1 MSVRARNWLLGL
13 TLPILLLVVW
23 QVASV
28 SGFADRNFLPPLQD
42 LVTRLA
48 DEARE
53 GTLATDLAFSLLR
66 DLAGFAVGSALGVG
80 AGLLLGFSPLL
91 ARIAGPS
98 LLVHRQIALF
108 AWVPLISVWF
118 GSGEIGKV
126 AFIAFAA
133 FQPNVINAWQGVA
146 AIPTTQVE
154 LARVLT
160 FRRLDFIRFIAL
172 PGALPAIFTGLHAG
186 LIYAWQATIA
196 AELFMVIA
204 PGLGGRLME
213 GRQLFQMDLVLVT
226 IVLMGVIGI
235 AFNKLAAVVERRL
248 HHGRGR

>member
-1 MSVRARNWLLGL
+1 MPTRSPLWALGFV
-13 TLPILLLVVW
+13 LPVLLLVVW

-28 SGFADRNFLPPLQD
+28 TGLADRNFLPPLQD
-42 LVTRLA
+42 LGTRFLN
-48 DEARE
+48 ELTT
-53 GTLATDLAFSLLR
+53 GTLVTDLSLSLLR
-66 DLAGFAVGSALGVG
+66 DLAGFVIGSLLGVG
-80 AGLLLGFSPLL
+80 AGLALGFSPLA
-91 ARIAGPS
+91 ARIVGPS

-118 GSGEIGKV
+118 GAGEIGKV

-133 FQPNVINAWQGVA
+133 FQPNVINTWQGVA
-146 AIPTTQVE
+146 AIPASQVE
-154 LARVLT
+154 LARALT

-196 AELFMVIA
+196 AELFMTIA

-213 GRQLFQMDLVLVT
+213 GRQLFQMDLVLVA
-226 IVLMGVIGI
+226 ILLMGIIGI
-235 AFNKLAAVVERRL
+235 VFNKLAVLVERRL
-248 HHGRGR
+248 NHGRGQ

>member
-1 MSVRARNWLLGL
+1 MPTGSRLWTLGFV
-13 TLPILLLVVW
+13 LPVLLLALW

-28 SGFADRNFLPPLQD
+28 TGFADQNFLPPLQD
-42 LVTRLA
+42 LATRFLNELRA
-48 DEARE
+48 
-53 GTLATDLAFSLLR
+53 GTLAEDLGLSLLR
-66 DLAGFAVGSALGVG
+66 DLAGFVIGSLIGVG
-80 AGLLLGFSPLL
+80 LGLVLGFSPLA
-91 ARIAGPS
+91 ARIVGPS

-118 GSGEIGKV
+118 GAGEIGKV

-133 FQPNVINAWQGVA
+133 FQPNVINTWQGVA
-146 AIPTTQVE
+146 AIPAAHVE
-154 LARVLT
+154 LARALT

-196 AELFMVIA
+196 AELFMTIA

-213 GRQLFQMDLVLVT
+213 GRQLFQMDLVLVA
-226 IVLMGVIGI
+226 ILLMGVIGI
-235 AFNKLAAVVERRL
+235 IFNKLAALAERRL
-248 HHGRGR
+248 VHGRGK

>member
-1 MSVRARNWLLGL
+1 MSSRLSLGFV
-13 TLPILLLVVW
+13 LPVLLLVIW

-28 SGFADRNFLPPLQD
+28 TGLADRNFLPPLQD
-42 LVTRLA
+42 LGARLVT
-48 DEARE
+48 EWTT
-53 GTLATDLAFSLLR
+53 GTLAQDLGLSLLR
-66 DLAGFAVGSALGVG
+66 DLAGFAIGSVLGI
-80 AGLLLGFSPLL
+80 GLGLVLGFSPLA
-91 ARIAGPS
+91 ARIIGPS

-118 GSGEIGKV
+118 GAGEIGKV

-133 FQPNVINAWQGVA
+133 FQPNVINTWQGVA
-146 AIPTTQVE
+146 AIPPAQVE
-154 LARVLT
+154 LARALT

-196 AELFMVIA
+196 AELFMTIA

-213 GRQLFQMDLVLVT
+213 GRQLFQMDLVLVS
-226 IVLMGVIGI
+226 ILLMGVIGI
-235 AFNKLAAVVERRL
+235 VFNKLAALTEHRL
-248 HHGRGR
+248 NHGRRK